1 MRKYIRLNLPLA
13 AVASYVT
20 GYLIGH
26 AFARSWVA
34 RELAASAGGAVVV
47 PLPPRVPAGD
57 EPLAA

>member
-1 MRKYIRLNLPLA
+1 MKKHIELNLPLA
-13 AVASYVT
+13 TVASYVT

-34 RELAASAGGAVVV
+34 RELASGAAGATVT
-47 PLPPRVPAGD
+47 PLPRPVPTSD

>member
-1 MRKYIRLNLPLA
+1 MRNNIHVNLPLA
-13 AVASYVT
+13 TVASYVT

-34 RELAASAGGAVVV
+34 REVLADAEVT
-47 PLPPRVPAGD
+47 PLRPRVPADD